1 MRDMIKKMTGRR
13 QTKYKRLSQR
23 CVNNKKGVSLVGV
36 IVAFLLLMIIMLMF
50 QKSLKVSG
58 NLIARSVDIRKEE
71 QELIGDYYK
80 NRTSPTNTESVSCVF
95 SGEDGSFTLNTKWS
109 SYSRQNAS
117 IFTLEMEQLD
127 MKIVHQ
133 PCQMEVM
140 SSEEDK
146 RQ

>member
-95 SGEDGSFTLNTKWS
+95 SGEDGSFTLKTK
-109 SYSRQNAS
+109 
-117 IFTLEMEQLD
+117 
-127 MKIVHQ
+127 
-133 PCQMEVM
+133 
-140 SSEEDK
+140 
-146 RQ
+146 

>member
-1 MRDMIKKMTGRR
+1 MRDMIKKITGRR

-71 QELIGDYYK
+71 QELIGYYYK

-117 IFTLEMEQLD
+117 IFYFGDGTTGYENRSSAMSDGGDEQ
-127 MKIVHQ
+127 
-133 PCQMEVM
+133 
-140 SSEEDK
+140 
-146 RQ
+146 

>member
-1 MRDMIKKMTGRR
+1 MRDMIKKMTGRG

-80 NRTSPTNTESVSCVF
+80 NRTSPTNTEAVF
-95 SGEDGSFTLNTKWS
+95 F
-109 SYSRQNAS
+109 
-117 IFTLEMEQLD
+117 LEKTAAL
-127 MKIVHQ
+127 H
-133 PCQMEVM
+133 
-140 SSEEDK
+140 
-146 RQ
+146 

>member
-1 MRDMIKKMTGRR
+1 MDPLRAKVGDAGYVKKMTGRR

-95 SGEDGSFTLNTKWS
+95 CWRR
-109 SYSRQNAS
+109 RQLY
-117 IFTLEMEQLD
+117 I
-127 MKIVHQ
+127 KY
-133 PCQMEVM
+133 
-140 SSEEDK
+140 
-146 RQ
+146 

>member
-1 MRDMIKKMTGRR
+1 M
-13 QTKYKRLSQR
+13 
-23 CVNNKKGVSLVGV
+23 GVSLVGV
-36 IVAFLLLMIIMLMF
+36 IVAFLLLMIVMLMF

-117 IFTLEMEQLD
+117 IFYFGDGTTGYENRSSAMSDGGDEQ
-127 MKIVHQ
+127 
-133 PCQMEVM
+133 
-140 SSEEDK
+140 
-146 RQ
+146 

>member
-58 NLIARSVDIRKEE
+58 NLIARSVDNTKRRT
-71 QELIGDYYK
+71 GANRRRYK
-80 NRTSPTNTESVSCVF
+80 NRT
-95 SGEDGSFTLNTKWS
+95 
-109 SYSRQNAS
+109 
-117 IFTLEMEQLD
+117 
-127 MKIVHQ
+127 
-133 PCQMEVM
+133 
-140 SSEEDK
+140 
-146 RQ
+146 

>member
-13 QTKYKRLSQR
+13 RIQYKRLSQR

-58 NLIARSVDIRKEE
+58 NLLARSVATAGKTH
-71 QELIGDYYK
+71 Q
-80 NRTSPTNTESVSCVF
+80 S
-95 SGEDGSFTLNTKWS
+95 
-109 SYSRQNAS
+109 
-117 IFTLEMEQLD
+117 FTLEMEQLD
-127 MKIVHQ
+127 MKIIHQ
-133 PCQMEVM
+133 PRQMEVM

-146 RQ
+146 RQQARKHTC

>member
-1 MRDMIKKMTGRR
+1 M
-13 QTKYKRLSQR
+13 
-23 CVNNKKGVSLVGV
+23 
-36 IVAFLLLMIIMLMF
+36 AFLLLMIIMLMF

-80 NRTSPTNTESVSCVF
+80 NRTSPTNTESVNCVF

-117 IFTLEMEQLD
+117 IFYFGDGTTGYENRSSAMSDGGDEQ
-127 MKIVHQ
+127 
-133 PCQMEVM
+133 
-140 SSEEDK
+140 
-146 RQ
+146 

>member
-95 SGEDGSFTLNTKWS
+95 NGAATAGKMHQS
-109 SYSRQNAS
+109 
-117 IFTLEMEQLD
+117 FTLEMEQLD

>member
-23 CVNNKKGVSLVGV
+23 CVNNKKGVSF

-117 IFTLEMEQLD
+117 IFYFGDGTTGTQDYLL
-127 MKIVHQ
+127 
-133 PCQMEVM
+133 
-140 SSEEDK
+140 
-146 RQ
+146 

>member
-13 QTKYKRLSQR
+13 QIQYKRLSQR

-58 NLIARSVDIRKEE
+58 NLLARSVDIRKEE

-80 NRTSPTNTESVSCVF
+80 NKTSPTKT
-95 SGEDGSFTLNTKWS
+95 
-109 SYSRQNAS
+109 
-117 IFTLEMEQLD
+117 
-127 MKIVHQ
+127 
-133 PCQMEVM
+133 
-140 SSEEDK
+140 
-146 RQ
+146 

>member
-1 MRDMIKKMTGRR
+1 MFTGFTP
-13 QTKYKRLSQR
+13 QTGEFLMELSMHNYR
-23 CVNNKKGVSLVGV
+23 SWFEEHRPV
-36 IVAFLLLMIIMLMF
+36 F

-117 IFTLEMEQLD
+117 IFYFGDGTTGYENRSSAMSDGGDEQ
-127 MKIVHQ
+127 
-133 PCQMEVM
+133 
-140 SSEEDK
+140 
-146 RQ
+146 

>member
-80 NRTSPTNTESVSCVF
+80 NRTSPTNTESVNCVF

-109 SYSRQNAS
+109 RKRRKNAS
-117 IFTLEMEQLD
+117 IFYFGDGTTGYENRSSAMSDGGDEQ
-127 MKIVHQ
+127 
-133 PCQMEVM
+133 
-140 SSEEDK
+140 
-146 RQ
+146 

>member
-1 MRDMIKKMTGRR
+1 MRDMIKKMTGRG

-58 NLIARSVDIRKEE
+58 NLIARSVDIRKE
-71 QELIGDYYK
+71 DYYK

-117 IFTLEMEQLD
+117 IFYFGDGTTGYENRSSAMSDGGDEQ
-127 MKIVHQ
+127 
-133 PCQMEVM
+133 
-140 SSEEDK
+140 
-146 RQ
+146 

>member
-95 SGEDGSFTLNTKWS
+95 SGEDGSFTLNTGAATAGKMHQS
-109 SYSRQNAS
+109 
-117 IFTLEMEQLD
+117 FTLEMEQLD

>member
-95 SGEDGSFTLNTKWS
+95 SGEDRSFTSNTKWS
-109 SYSRQNAS
+109 NYSRQHAS
-117 IFTLEMEQLD
+117 IFYFGDGTTGYENRSSAMSDGGDEQ
-127 MKIVHQ
+127 
-133 PCQMEVM
+133 
-140 SSEEDK
+140 
-146 RQ
+146 

>member
-1 MRDMIKKMTGRR
+1 MRDMIKKMTGRG

-80 NRTSPTNTESVSCVF
+80 NRTSPTNT
-95 SGEDGSFTLNTKWS
+95 LNTKWS

-117 IFTLEMEQLD
+117 IFYFGDGTTGYENRSSAMSDGGDEQ
-127 MKIVHQ
+127 
-133 PCQMEVM
+133 
-140 SSEEDK
+140 
-146 RQ
+146 

>member
-1 MRDMIKKMTGRR
+1 MWDMIKKMTGRR

-117 IFTLEMEQLD
+117 IFYFGDGTTGYENRSSAMSDGGDEQ
-127 MKIVHQ
+127 
-133 PCQMEVM
+133 
-140 SSEEDK
+140 
-146 RQ
+146 

>member
-13 QTKYKRLSQR
+13 RTKYKRISQR

-58 NLIARSVDIRKEE
+58 NLLARSVDIRKEE

-80 NRTSPTNTESVSCVF
+80 NKTSPTKTESVSCVF
-95 SGEDGSFTLNTKWS
+95 SGEAGKFYIK
-109 SYSRQNAS
+109 Y
-117 IFTLEMEQLD
+117 EMEQLQQA
-127 MKIVHQ
+127 KCINLLLW
-133 PCQMEVM
+133 
-140 SSEEDK
+140 
-146 RQ
+146 RWNNWI

>member
-95 SGEDGSFTLNTKWS
+95 SGEDGSFTLNTKWYPSAHGYEPDPLSLWIFGDGTTGYENRS
-109 SYSRQNAS
+109 SAMSDGGD
-117 IFTLEMEQLD
+117 EQ
-127 MKIVHQ
+127 
-133 PCQMEVM
+133 
-140 SSEEDK
+140 
-146 RQ
+146 

>member
-1 MRDMIKKMTGRR
+1 MIKKMTGRR

-23 CVNNKKGVSLVGV
+23 CVNNKKGVKLSRRHRGIFAAYDNNADV
-36 IVAFLLLMIIMLMF
+36 
-50 QKSLKVSG
+50 SKVFESFG
-58 NLIARSVDIRKEE
+58 KILIARSVDIRKEE

-117 IFTLEMEQLD
+117 IFYFGDGTTGYENRSSAMSDGGDEQ
-127 MKIVHQ
+127 
-133 PCQMEVM
+133 
-140 SSEEDK
+140 
-146 RQ
+146 

>member
-13 QTKYKRLSQR
+13 RIQYKRLSQR

-58 NLIARSVDIRKEE
+58 NLLARSVDIRKEE

-80 NRTSPTNTESVSCVF
+80 NKTVSCVF
-95 SGEDGSFTLNTKWS
+95 SGEAGGFTLNTKWS

-117 IFTLEMEQLD
+117 IFYFGDGTTGYENHSSATLDGGDEQ
-127 MKIVHQ
+127 
-133 PCQMEVM
+133 
-140 SSEEDK
+140 
-146 RQ
+146 